1 MNSLAGAMAILAAFG
16 LQTRPMEGDLRPGD
30 KAPDFELKTLGAKS
44 KFKLSSNFG
53 KKPTVLIFGS
63 YT

>member
-1 MNSLAGAMAILAAFG
+1 MLALAVLIASLTDSQFDDGRGRAALG
-16 LQTRPMEGDLRPGD
+16 KP
-30 KAPDFELKTLGAKS
+30 APDFEIAALDGKS
-44 KFKLSSNFG
+44 KFKLSDNFG

>member
-1 MNSLAGAMAILAAFG
+1 MNLVVG
-16 LQTRPMEGDLRPGD
+16 Q
-30 KAPDFELKTLGAKS
+30 KAPDFELKLLGKDE
-44 KFKLSSNFG
+44 KFKLSSNYG